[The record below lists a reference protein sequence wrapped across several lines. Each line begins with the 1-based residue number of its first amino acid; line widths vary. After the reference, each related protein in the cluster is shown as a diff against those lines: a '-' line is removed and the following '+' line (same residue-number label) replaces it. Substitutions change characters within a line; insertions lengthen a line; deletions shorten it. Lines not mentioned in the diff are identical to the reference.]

1 MKFPCIVE
9 WIVQKYVYVPE
20 RLVVS
25 MVTGGGGALGVKLA
39 EQVSPVEQE
48 PVNLAPSRS
57 RSRANWW
64 SVSVL
69 DNMIV
74 TMSPWLTVIVG
85 FVTGPLAFQLET
97 VPERWIVTAA

>member
-1 MKFPCIVE
+1 M
-9 WIVQKYVYVPE
+9 YVPE
-20 RLVVS
+20 RLLVL
-25 MVTGGGGALGVKLA
+25 MVTGGGGEVAVKVA

-85 FVTGPLAFQLET
+85 FVTGPLAFQAET
-97 VPERWIVTAA
+97 VPARRIVTFAA